1 MKLKYLLLA
10 LLPFSL
16 AACQSTQTPSNLDQA
31 VNVQS
36 IPDQNKTLAA
46 YEWISTTS
54 TTPKPLTLSFN
65 TQGQLSVKTSCNG
78 LGTSW
83 KIEGD
88 KIVTGAMM
96 GTQMACAEPA
106 MQQERLAADLL
117 GQRSIQ
123 FTLNSQNVEAPT
135 LTLLSAK
142 GEKYVFVVKMTPET
156 KYQSQGETIFLEIS
170 PETKTCSAGVA
181 RIECLQVREIKYDD
195 KGLKTTVDKDWTLFY
210 DHIEGYTHDS
220 KTRQIVRVKRFERQN
235 PAADQSKYAYV
246 KDMVIETETV
256 K

>member
-16 AACQSTQTPSNLDQA
+16 AACQSTQTQSNLDQA

-46 YEWISTTS
+46 YQWISTTA

-65 TQGQLSVKTSCNG
+65 AQGQLAVKTSCNG

-106 MQQERLAADLL
+106 MQQERLAAELL
-117 GQRSIQ
+117 GERAIQ

-135 LTLLSAK
+135 LTLVSAK
-142 GEKYVFVVKMTPET
+142 GEKHVFVGKMTPET

-170 PETKTCSAGVA
+170 PETKACSGVGPMT
-181 RIECLQVREIKYDD
+181 CLQVREIKYDD
-195 KGLKTTVDKDWTLFY
+195 KGVKTAVDQDWTLFY
-210 DHIEGYTHDS
+210 GHIEGYTHDP

-246 KDMVIETETV
+246 KDMVVETETV